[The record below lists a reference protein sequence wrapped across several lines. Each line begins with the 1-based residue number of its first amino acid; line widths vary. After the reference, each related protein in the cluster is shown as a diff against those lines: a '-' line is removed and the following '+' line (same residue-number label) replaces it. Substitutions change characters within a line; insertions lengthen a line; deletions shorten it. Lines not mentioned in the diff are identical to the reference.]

1 MKLDTKQQVLLALYM
16 EYQKDLPRMG
26 EVNSEALDID
36 HEVFCV
42 ALEKLQTEG
51 YITGL
56 EVHPSINN
64 KFYNVRLDGI
74 KLTRDGI
81 DYVDSKF
88 GIQKELCAEDKIK
101 YLIKKC
107 GMFGL
112 IALKMFGGEI
122 LKTLTGV

>member
-1 MKLDTKQQVLLALYM
+1 MKLDTKQQVILALYM
-16 EYQKDLPRMG
+16 EYQKDLPKMN
-26 EVNSEALDID
+26 EVNSEALNLD

-51 YITGL
+51 YITGFKTL
-56 EVHPSINN
+56 AADNDR
-64 KFYNVRLDGI
+64 FYSVILDGV

-81 DYVDSKF
+81 DYVDNKF
-88 GIQKELCAEDKIK
+88 GIQKELSAEDKIK

-122 LKTLTGV
+122 LKTLTGI

>member
-16 EYQKDLPRMG
+16 EYQKDLPKMG
-26 EVNSEALDID
+26 EVNSEALNLDY
-36 HEVFCV
+36 EVFCV

-64 KFYNVRLDGI
+64 RFYKVRLDGVS
-74 KLTRDGI
+74 LTRDGI
-81 DYVDSKF
+81 DYVDNKF
-88 GIQKELCAEDKIK
+88 GIKKELGAEDKLK

-107 GMFGL
+107 GVFGL
-112 IALKMFGGEI
+112 VALKMFGAEA
-122 LKTLTGV
+122 LKTLSNI